1 MSLKAGGFL
10 HFMQIV
16 CFVSCCTADVC
27 NWSGSGL
34 VRDPLSGPVQQA
46 SLRCSAGSVRWLF
59 PRLALRLLL
68 KPNVA
73 SARPA
78 ALCIKASRA
87 SRGATVYAERAG
99 ELQLLMEDG
108 ERPEQVHCVRTDGA
122 RGAAIFLQANPQSE
136 FRRRAVSFRYELL
149 QEKSIAS
156 KAACRPCNDSEI
168 LQAICTSDFVVRGSI
183 RNVSHVPERQMSVIE
198 VEEARVYRQR
208 SGIFERELAT
218 SGQWHGHI
226 HTPLQCQ
233 VKAGAGQFLFTG
245 IEHFGEG
252 WLTCAPRFKDFE
264 ELYHLARAAQHITCE
279 FPVDR

>member
-1 MSLKAGGFL
+1 MSLKGGGLLQFI
-10 HFMQIV
+10 QTV
-16 CFVSCCTADVC
+16 CFLSCCSADVC
-27 NWSGSGL
+27 SWSGSGL
-34 VRDPLSGPVQQA
+34 VRDPLSGPVQQV

-87 SRGATVYAERAG
+87 SRGAAVYAERAG
-99 ELQLLMEDG
+99 ELQLLVEDG
-108 ERPEQVHCVRTDGA
+108 ELPEQVHCVRTDGVQ
-122 RGAAIFLQANPQSE
+122 GAAIFLQANPQSD

-168 LQAICTSDFVVRGSI
+168 LQAICTSDFVIRGSI
-183 RNVSHVPERQMSVIE
+183 RNVSHHPERQTSVIE

-208 SGIFERELAT
+208 SSIFEREPIM
-218 SGQWHGHI
+218 SGHWHGHI
-226 HTPLQCQ
+226 HTPLQCH

-245 IEHFGEG
+245 AEHFGEA
-252 WLTCAPRFKDFE
+252 WLSCAPRFKDFE
-264 ELYHLARAAQHITCE
+264 ELYYLARAAQHITCE
-279 FPVDR
+279 FPID

>member
-1 MSLKAGGFL
+1 M
-10 HFMQIV
+10 
-16 CFVSCCTADVC
+16 
-27 NWSGSGL
+27 
-34 VRDPLSGPVQQA
+34 RDPLSGPVQQA

-156 KAACRPCNDSEI
+156 KGKNRDRPSGHSLLTNI
-168 LQAICTSDFVVRGSI
+168 AGFTLQPEVISSAGPPLAVFV
-183 RNVSHVPERQMSVIE
+183 
-198 VEEARVYRQR
+198 
-208 SGIFERELAT
+208 
-218 SGQWHGHI
+218 
-226 HTPLQCQ
+226 
-233 VKAGAGQFLFTG
+233 
-245 IEHFGEG
+245 
-252 WLTCAPRFKDFE
+252 
-264 ELYHLARAAQHITCE
+264 
-279 FPVDR
+279 